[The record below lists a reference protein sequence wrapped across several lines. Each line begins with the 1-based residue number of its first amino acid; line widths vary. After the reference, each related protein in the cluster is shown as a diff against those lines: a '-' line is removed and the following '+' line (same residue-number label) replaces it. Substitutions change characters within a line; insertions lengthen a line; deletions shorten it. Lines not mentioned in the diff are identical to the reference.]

1 MSFIKY
7 GVENLGIV
15 FKKNDCKK
23 LIKEAYKTRNF
34 RNIFLSKNEWQS
46 GKLGHLRKILG
57 RNLLDKLETKFIFSN
72 KILSRKELKF

>member
-23 LIKEAYKTRNF
+23 LIKEFTKQ
-34 RNIFLSKNEWQS
+34 E
-46 GKLGHLRKILG
+46 IL
-57 RNLLDKLETKFIFSN
+57 EIFS
-72 KILSRKELKF
+72 